1 MGCHPV
7 RQSPSCPG
15 LRVHHVMV
23 PSVWLSVFPHMT
35 FCRCSGSWSVLLLVC
50 VSKSVFWLV
59 KCSDTVP
66 LCTGSIH
73 VFHCCCSRVFQW
85 NCLAAFSACFKVL

>member
-1 MGCHPV
+1 M
-7 RQSPSCPG
+7 
-15 LRVHHVMV
+15 
-23 PSVWLSVFPHMT
+23 
-35 FCRCSGSWSVLLLVC
+35 LLLVC
-50 VSKSVFWLV
+50 VSKSVFWFV

-85 NCLAAFSACFKVL
+85 NCLAAFFACFMVL